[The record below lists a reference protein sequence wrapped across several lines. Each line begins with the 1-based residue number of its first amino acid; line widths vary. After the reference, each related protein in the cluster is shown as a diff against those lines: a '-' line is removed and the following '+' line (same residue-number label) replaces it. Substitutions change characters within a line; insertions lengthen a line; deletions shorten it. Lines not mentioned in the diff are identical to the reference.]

1 MRSLVRLC
9 TFNFDILYV
18 GLYDENLNQL
28 IDIISCGK

>member
-9 TFNFDILYV
+9 TINFDILYV

-28 IDIISCGK
+28 IDII